1 MGEFIAGLVL
11 ALADSFKGT
20 GVPGWVVLVQMI
32 VLIVSLIAVNVSH
45 RRKMSYIN
53 TLIYMLQSVKGS
65 LTTSKL
71 AEINPFLLRSTEDVR
86 TMRQKRSWANFCD
99 GLEELESQEDSELS
113 ALVPPAECMNRDTM
127 QLGHGIWR
135 YVPGLFVSTGLVLT
149 FLGLIAALRE
159 SGQTILLAGQD
170 PQLLQL
176 SLSDLLRIASA
187 KFIMSL
193 AGLVASIVLGF
204 YMHILDARSNSAL
217 SRLASIVEGKVK
229 LASPERTLAN
239 ILKAIRG
246 EDGAPASFKRQ

>member
-1 MGEFIAGLVL
+1 MGEYIAGLVL

-32 VLIVSLIAVNVSH
+32 VLISSLIAVNVSH
-45 RRKMSYIN
+45 RRKLAYVN

-65 LTTSKL
+65 LTNSEL
-71 AEINPFLLRSTEDVR
+71 AEINPFLLRPTDDVR

-99 GLEELESQEDSELS
+99 GLEDIDKNDGDLS
-113 ALVPPAECMNRDTM
+113 ALVAPTECMNRDTM
-127 QLGHGIWR
+127 QLAHGIWR

-204 YMHILDARSNSAL
+204 YMHILDSRANSAL
-217 SRLASIVEGKVK
+217 SHLASIVEGKVK
-229 LASPERTLAN
+229 LASPERTLAD
-239 ILKAIRG
+239 ILSAIRG
-246 EDGAPASFKRQ
+246 DGGETVSFKRN

>member
-1 MGEFIAGLVL
+1 MGEYIAGLVL

-20 GVPGWVVLVQMI
+20 AVPGWVVLVQML
-32 VLIVSLIAVNVSH
+32 VLIASLIAVNISH
-45 RRKMSYIN
+45 RGKIAYLN
-53 TLIYMLQSVKGS
+53 TLIYMLQSIKGP
-65 LTTSKL
+65 LTHAKL
-71 AEINPFLLRSTEDVR
+71 GEVNPFLLRATDNIR

-99 GLEELESQEDSELS
+99 GLEEIDGPDQPLS
-113 ALVPPAECMNRDTM
+113 ALVAPAECMNRDTM
-127 QLGHGIWR
+127 QIGHGIWR

-204 YMHILDARSNSAL
+204 YMHILDARSNSTL
-217 SRLASIVEGKVK
+217 SKLASIVEGKVK

-239 ILKAIRG
+239 ILTAIRG
-246 EDGAPASFKRQ
+246 SDSEPASFKRK

>member
-32 VLIVSLIAVNVSH
+32 VLIGSLIAVNLSH
-45 RRKMSYIN
+45 RHKLSYVN
-53 TLIYMLQSVKGS
+53 TLIYMLKSVKGP
-65 LTTSKL
+65 LTNAKL
-71 AEINPFLLRSTEDVR
+71 AEINPFLLRPTDDVR
-86 TMRQKRSWANFCD
+86 TLRQKRSWANFCD
-99 GLEELESQEDSELS
+99 GLEDLDNTDGDLS
-113 ALVPPAECMNRDTM
+113 ALVAPTECMNRDTM
-127 QLGHGIWR
+127 LLGHGIWR

-204 YMHILDARSNSAL
+204 YMHILDARANSAL
-217 SRLASIVEGKVK
+217 SNLASIVEGKVK

-239 ILKAIRG
+239 ILTAIRG
-246 EDGAPASFKRQ
+246 VDGETVSFKRQ

>member
-20 GVPGWVVLVQMI
+20 GVPGWVVLVQLI
-32 VLIVSLIAVNVSH
+32 VLIASLIAVYLSH
-45 RRKMSYIN
+45 RKKLTYIN
-53 TLIYMLQSVKGS
+53 TLIYMVQSVKGP
-65 LTTSKL
+65 LTTTKL
-71 AEINPFLLRSTEDVR
+71 AELNPFLLRPTDDTR
-86 TMRQKRSWANFCD
+86 TMQQKRAWANFCD
-99 GLEELESQEDSELS
+99 GLEEVDGKDEALN
-113 ALVPPAECMNRDTM
+113 ALVSPSDCLNRDSM
-127 QLGHGIWR
+127 SIGHGIWR
-135 YVPGLFVSTGLVLT
+135 QVPGLFVSTGLVLT

-193 AGLVASIVLGF
+193 AGLTGSIILGF
-204 YMHILDARSNSAL
+204 YMHILDAKSNATL
-217 SRLASIVEGKVK
+217 SRLSSIVDGKVK
-229 LASPERTLAN
+229 LSSPERTLAN

-246 EDGAPASFKRQ
+246 SEGEAAEFSRK

>member
-1 MGEFIAGLVL
+1 MGEYIAGLVL

-20 GVPGWVVLVQMI
+20 AVPGYVVLIQMI
-32 VLIVSLIAVNVSH
+32 VLIISLIAVNISH
-45 RRKMSYIN
+45 RQKLSYIR
-53 TLIYMLQSVKGS
+53 TLIYMLQSVKGP
-65 LTTSKL
+65 LTKAKL
-71 AEINPFLLRSTEDVR
+71 GEINPFLLRSTDNNR

-99 GLEELESQEDSELS
+99 GLEEADGKDEPLS
-113 ALVPPAECMNRDTM
+113 ALVSPVDCMSRDTM
-127 QLGHGIWR
+127 QIGHGIWR
-135 YVPGLFVSTGLVLT
+135 QVPGLFVSTGLVLT

-193 AGLVASIVLGF
+193 AGLVSSIILGF
-204 YMHILDARSNSAL
+204 YMHLLDAKSNSTL
-217 SRLASIVEGKVK
+217 SQLTSIVEGKVK

-239 ILKAIRG
+239 ILSAIKG
-246 EDGAPASFKRQ
+246 EGGEPAEFLRK

>member
-1 MGEFIAGLVL
+1 MGEYIAGLVL

-32 VLIVSLIAVNVSH
+32 ALIGSLIAVNVSH
-45 RRKMSYIN
+45 RQKLSYIN
-53 TLIYMLQSVKGS
+53 TLIYMLQSVKGA
-65 LTTSKL
+65 LTSEKL
-71 AEINPFLLRSTEDVR
+71 AEINPFLLRATDDVR
-86 TMRQKRSWANFCD
+86 TMRQKRSWSNFCE
-99 GLEELESQEDSELS
+99 GLEQTDPEKDELS
-113 ALVPPAECMNRDTM
+113 ALVAPAECMNRDTM
-127 QLGHGIWR
+127 LVGHGIWR

-204 YMHILDARSNSAL
+204 YMHILDARANSAL
-217 SRLASIVEGKVK
+217 SHLASIVEGKVK

-239 ILKAIRG
+239 ILSAIRG
-246 EDGAPASFKRQ
+246 DGSEPVSFKRK

>member
-1 MGEFIAGLVL
+1 MGEYIAGLVL

-32 VLIVSLIAVNVSH
+32 VLVGSLIAVHFSH
-45 RRKMSYIN
+45 RQKLTYIN
-53 TLIYMLQSVKGS
+53 TLIYMVQSVKGP
-65 LTTSKL
+65 LTRAKL
-71 AEINPFLLRSTEDVR
+71 AELNPFLLRPTDNTR
-86 TMRQKRSWANFCD
+86 TMSQKRTWSNFCD
-99 GLEELESQEDSELS
+99 GLEEIDGKDAALS
-113 ALVPPAECMNRDTM
+113 ALVAPADCFNRDS
-127 QLGHGIWR
+127 LHIGHGIWR
-135 YVPGLFVSTGLVLT
+135 QVPGLFVSTGLVLT

-193 AGLVASIVLGF
+193 AGLVGSIVLGF
-204 YMHILDARSNSAL
+204 YMHILDAKSNASI
-217 SRLASIVEGKVK
+217 SRLTSIVDGKVN

-239 ILKAIRG
+239 ILAAIRG
-246 EDGAPASFKRQ
+246 ADGAPAEFLRK

>member
-1 MGEFIAGLVL
+1 MGEYIAGLVL

-20 GVPGWVVLVQMI
+20 GVPGWVVLVQML
-32 VLIVSLIAVNVSH
+32 VLFASLIAVHISH
-45 RRKMSYIN
+45 RRKLTYIL
-53 TLIYMLQSVKGS
+53 TLIYMLKSVKGP
-65 LTTSKL
+65 LTRAKL
-71 AEINPFLLRSTEDVR
+71 SEINPFLLRPTDNIR

-99 GLEELESQEDSELS
+99 GLENLDGDEELS
-113 ALVPPAECMNRDTM
+113 ALVAPSECMNRDTLH
-127 QLGHGIWR
+127 LGHGVWR

-204 YMHILDARSNSAL
+204 YMHILDAKSNSAL
-217 SRLASIVEGKVK
+217 SHLASIVEGKVK
-229 LASPERTLAN
+229 MASPERTLAS
-239 ILKAIRG
+239 ILSAIRG
-246 EDGAPASFKRQ
+246 DDGEPASFKRK